1 MIRISVV
8 VKTED
13 GYKDFHVDVNTD
25 KPELVDGLRR
35 KIAKEGFT
43 VGGTRYF
50 PDKIESLVLT
60 EIADAQGTDR
70 QEGGEYQETNR

>member
-1 MIRISVV
+1 MYRITVII
-8 VKTED
+8 KTEA

-25 KPELVDGLRR
+25 KPEVVDGYRR
-35 KIAKEGFT
+35 MIAKDGFT

-60 EIADAQGTDR
+60 ELTDAQGTDR
-70 QEGGEYQETNR
+70 QEGGEYQKTDR